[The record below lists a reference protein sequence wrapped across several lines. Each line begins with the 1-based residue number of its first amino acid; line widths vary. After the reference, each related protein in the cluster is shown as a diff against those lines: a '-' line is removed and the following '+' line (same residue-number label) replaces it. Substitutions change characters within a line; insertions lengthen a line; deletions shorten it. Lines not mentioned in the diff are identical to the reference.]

1 MSGRILFLSGF
12 CVGLCSIVVLTGCGR
27 KGPPRKETFPVKGT
41 LLIDGK
47 PVGNVAVRCVS
58 IQQLDATTPPSATFT
73 RDDGTFEISTYEKA
87 DGVPEGEY
95 VLTFQWGEMNLM
107 TRSYSGDKLGG
118 RYANAKQSTFR
129 FKVEK
134 GKPVDLG
141 RIELTT
147 K

>member
-1 MSGRILFLSGF
+1 MVRRVAAALCI
-12 CVGLCSIVVLTGCGR
+12 GLGICLVLAGCGR

-58 IQQLDATTPPSATFT
+58 VQKLDATTPPSSTFT
-73 RDDGTFEISTYEKA
+73 RDDGTFEISTYEKS

-95 VLTFQWGEMNLM
+95 VLTFQWGEMNLITRTM
-107 TRSYSGDKLGG
+107 TGDKLGG
-118 RYANAKQSTFR
+118 RYSDPKQSKFR

>member
-1 MSGRILFLSGF
+1 MARCIARFL
-12 CVGLCSIVVLTGCGR
+12 GLVLCLCLVVAGCGR

-41 LLIDGK
+41 LWIDGK

-58 IQQLDATTPPSATFT
+58 VQKLDATTPPSSTFT
-73 RDDGTFEISTYEKA
+73 RDDGTFEISTYEKS

-95 VLTFQWGEMNLM
+95 VLTFQWGEHDLIS
-107 TRSYSGDKLGG
+107 RAYVGDKLGG
-118 RYANAKQSTFR
+118 RYADPKKSTIR

-141 RIELTT
+141 KIELTT

>member
-1 MSGRILFLSGF
+1 MACRIARP
-12 CVGLCSIVVLTGCGR
+12 LCVVLCVCLLLGGCGR

-58 IQQLDATTPPSATFT
+58 VQKLDATTPPSATFT
-73 RDDGTFEISTYEKA
+73 RDDGTFEISTYEKS

-95 VLTFQWGEMNLM
+95 VLTFQWGEHNLISG
-107 TRSYSGDKLGG
+107 TYAGDKLGG
-118 RYANAKQSTFR
+118 RYADAKKSTNR

-141 RIELTT
+141 KIELTT

>member
-1 MSGRILFLSGF
+1 MTRRIAGFLGL
-12 CVGLCSIVVLTGCGR
+12 GLCLCLVVAGCGR

-58 IQQLDATTPPSATFT
+58 VQKLDATTPPSSTFT
-73 RDDGTFEISTYEKA
+73 RDDGTFEISTYEKS

-95 VLTFQWGEMNLM
+95 VLTFQWGEHNLI
-107 TRSYSGDKLGG
+107 TRAYVGDKLGG
-118 RYANAKQSTFR
+118 RYADAKKSTIR

-141 RIELTT
+141 KVELTT

>member
-1 MSGRILFLSGF
+1 MAWRIA
-12 CVGLCSIVVLTGCGR
+12 VGWSIVGCCFFLVLVGCGR
-27 KGPPRKETFPVKGT
+27 KGPPRKETFPVRGT
-41 LLIDGK
+41 LVIDGR

-58 IQQLDATTPPSATFT
+58 VQNLDASTPPSATFT
-73 RDDGTFEISTYEKA
+73 RDDGTFEISTYEKS

-95 VLTFQWGEMNLM
+95 VLTFEWGELNLV
-107 TRSYSGDKLGG
+107 TRTYGGDKLGG
-118 RYANAKQSTFR
+118 RYRDAKQSKFR

>member
-1 MSGRILFLSGF
+1 MLLRIVG
-12 CVGLCSIVVLTGCGR
+12 GLCLGVCVCVVAVGCGK

-58 IQQLDATTPPSATFT
+58 VQKLDATTPPSSTFT
-73 RDDGTFEISTYEKA
+73 REDGTFEIATYEKA

-95 VLTFQWGEMNLM
+95 VLTFQWGEMNLI
-107 TRSYSGDKLGG
+107 TRTLSGDKLRG
-118 RYANAKQSTFR
+118 RYSDPKKSPFR

-141 RIELTT
+141 QIELTT